1 MVLILIVIGL
11 YNFHFQKVT
20 GGWMMASSRRNLVVE
35 VKGMEEVLLESTE
48 GRVQD
53 GHHRGQ

>member
-1 MVLILIVIGL
+1 
-11 YNFHFQKVT
+11 
-20 GGWMMASSRRNLVVE
+20 MMASSRRNLVVE